1 MGVKH
6 RRNRPTP
13 QPVVDD
19 TTKGFPWLVIVIGAA
34 VVAGGGLLMMRSSS
48 NDAAPVESTQAIDQS
63 NPAPITT
70 TNNEGASPAAT
81 VPAGTSFTSEELEDL
96 PIPPLPYMAQTAGPP
111 ELMRQAYIFA
121 AKNPDVLDYVPCYC
135 GCGQTDGHVGNTD
148 CFVESRAPNG
158 QVLEWASHG
167 MT

>member
-1 MGVKH
+1 MGAKH
-6 RRNRPTP
+6 RRNRPNP
-13 QPVVDD
+13 QPVVEGA
-19 TTKGFPWLVIVIGAA
+19 TAGFPWLVIAIGAA
-34 VVAGGGLLMMRSSS
+34 VVVGGGLLMMRSSS
-48 NDAAPVESTQAIDQS
+48 NDAPTAESAQVMDQS
-63 NPAPITT
+63 NPASMATT
-70 TNNEGASPAAT
+70 STDGAS
-81 VPAGTSFTSEELEDL
+81 PAGTSFTSEELEDL
-96 PIPPLPYMAQTAGPP
+96 PLPPLPYMGQTAGPP
-111 ELMRQAYIFA
+111 ELMEQAYIFA

>member
-1 MGVKH
+1 MGAKH
-6 RRNRPTP
+6 RRNRPNP
-13 QPVVDD
+13 QPVVED
-19 TTKGFPWLVIVIGAA
+19 TTTGFPWLVIAIGAA
-34 VVAGGGLLMMRSSS
+34 VVVGGGLLMMRSSS
-48 NDAAPVESTQAIDQS
+48 NDDPTVESAQATDQS
-63 NPAPITT
+63 NPASMTT
-70 TNNEGASPAAT
+70 ASADG
-81 VPAGTSFTSEELEDL
+81 VSPAGTSFTSEELEDL
-96 PIPPLPYMAQTAGPP
+96 PLPPLPYMGQTAGPP
-111 ELMRQAYIFA
+111 ELMEQAYIFA

>member
-1 MGVKH
+1 MGAKH
-6 RRNRPTP
+6 RRNRSNP
-13 QPVVDD
+13 QPVVED
-19 TTKGFPWLVIVIGAA
+19 TTKGLPWLVIAIGVA
-34 VVAGGGLLMMRSSS
+34 VVAGGGFLMTRSSS
-48 NDAAPVESTQAIDQS
+48 NDAQTVDQS
-63 NPAPITT
+63 NPASVATAST
-70 TNNEGASPAAT
+70 AGASPAASA
-81 VPAGTSFTSEELEDL
+81 PAGTSFTSKELEDL
-96 PIPPLPYMAQTAGPP
+96 PLPPLPYMGQTAGPP
-111 ELMRQAYIFA
+111 ELMEQAYIFA

>member
-1 MGVKH
+1 M
-6 RRNRPTP
+6 
-13 QPVVDD
+13 
-19 TTKGFPWLVIVIGAA
+19 IAIGAA
-34 VVAGGGLLMMRSSS
+34 VVVGGGLLMMRSSS
-48 NDAAPVESTQAIDQS
+48 NDAPTVESAQAIDQS
-63 NPAPITT
+63 NPASMAT
-70 TNNEGASPAAT
+70 AST
-81 VPAGTSFTSEELEDL
+81 DGVSPAGTSFTSEELEDL
-96 PIPPLPYMAQTAGPP
+96 PLPRLPYMGQTAGPP
-111 ELMRQAYIFA
+111 ELMEQAYIFA